1 MAAHYIDNAVFEASR
16 IIVPLPKGWHYHD
29 EGASRVTIFSG
40 DDEPVTIEGR
50 TSQILLQHETR
61 YLIEVGKKGPEEA
74 KREAAGKIIPIALRD
89 FFSGDKYGRCIP
101 LGPRDFGKG
110 DEYHVHILY
119 TDTGN
124 PGFNL
129 VTRGHE
135 EFHAIK
141 RIPGAIQILDNKM
154 RESHNLKTG
163 LGCVKNEELA
173 AFCNGVC
180 ALDEHIMDTLEVV
193 SYLEKNDPEN
203 GRIFDRALRIY
214 YDDEGESLKSRIKA
228 FFVGAFGG

>member
-16 IIVPLPKGWHYHD
+16 IVVPLPEGWHYHD
-29 EGASRVTIFSG
+29 EGASRVTIFSR
-40 DDEPVTIEGR
+40 DDEPVTVEGR

-61 YLIEVGKKGPEEA
+61 YLIEVGKKCPEEA

-89 FFSGDKYGRCIP
+89 FYSGDKYGRCIH
-101 LGPRDFGKG
+101 LGPRDFGNG

-129 VTRGHE
+129 VTKAHE

-141 RIPGAIQILDNKM
+141 RIPGALQILDKKM
-154 RESHNLKTG
+154 GELHNLKVD
-163 LGCVKNEELA
+163 LGRMRNEELA
-173 AFCNGVC
+173 AFCNGAC
-180 ALDEHIMDTLEVV
+180 ALDEHGMDSLEVV

-203 GRIFDRALRIY
+203 GLIFDRALRIY
-214 YDDEGESLKSRIKA
+214 YGDEGETLKSRIKA
-228 FFVGAFGG
+228 FFGGAFGG